1 MQEQSKTRHSSP
13 RVDAATWLVAHR
25 GYPDA
30 FPENSLVG
38 VRAALEAGARFVEF
52 DIQLSSDRV
61 PVVIHDAT
69 LARVGDSEDEVADLR
84 AATLS
89 TRTIGEPARFGPA
102 FDDQCVPHL
111 AEMLSLVDEYPGVTA
126 FIEIKRASLQRFG
139 TASVVEPV
147 LAAIRRAASRCIAIS
162 FDAVALEMVR
172 TQSAEGIGLVA
183 TRYGKSDQREAE
195 RLAPEYLFIQADGL
209 GDEPS
214 LFASGHWHWAVY
226 VVDDPAGADKLHQR
240 GAALIETDR
249 FPWMLSALQN
259 KIEDTEPD

>member
-111 AEMLSLVDEYPGVTA
+111 AEMLSLVDEYPG
-126 FIEIKRASLQRFG
+126 
-139 TASVVEPV
+139 
-147 LAAIRRAASRCIAIS
+147 AAIRRAASRCIAIS

-259 KIEDTEPD
+259 KIEDTKPD